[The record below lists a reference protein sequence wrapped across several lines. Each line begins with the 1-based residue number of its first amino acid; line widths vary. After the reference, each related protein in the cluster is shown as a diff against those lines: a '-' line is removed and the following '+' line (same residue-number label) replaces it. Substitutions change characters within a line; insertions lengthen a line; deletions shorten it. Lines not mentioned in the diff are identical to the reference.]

1 MQCTNSA
8 TFSSWMFHDQTSK
21 SSKHGVVSSREKIRC
36 RPIQTVIQRPHKLCK
51 LRLFSLNVGTMRGRA
66 NEVVETLGRRNIDIC
81 CIQES
86 RWKGC
91 SVRLIKAKDFTYK
104 FIWSGDS
111 SGFGGAGI
119 LIEFSPTPV
128 DGETQTLNGQ

>member
-1 MQCTNSA
+1 MSDRNELHNGTRSNNGN
-8 TFSSWMFHDQTSK
+8 
-21 SSKHGVVSSREKIRC
+21 GVVSSREKVRC
-36 RPIQTVIQRPHKLCK
+36 GPIQTVIQRPHKLCK
-51 LRLFSLNVGTMRGRA
+51 LRLSSLNVGTMRGRA

-104 FIWSGDS
+104 FI
-111 SGFGGAGI
+111 
-119 LIEFSPTPV
+119 
-128 DGETQTLNGQ
+128 

>member
-1 MQCTNSA
+1 MLQLPYDSQMSDSNKLHNGTRSNNGN
-8 TFSSWMFHDQTSK
+8 
-21 SSKHGVVSSREKIRC
+21 GVVSGREKVRC
-36 RPIQTVIQRPHKLCK
+36 GPIQTVIQRPHKLCK
-51 LRLFSLNVGTMRGRA
+51 LWLSSLNVGTMHGRA

-111 SGFGGAGI
+111 KNRRF
-119 LIEFSPTPV
+119 
-128 DGETQTLNGQ
+128 